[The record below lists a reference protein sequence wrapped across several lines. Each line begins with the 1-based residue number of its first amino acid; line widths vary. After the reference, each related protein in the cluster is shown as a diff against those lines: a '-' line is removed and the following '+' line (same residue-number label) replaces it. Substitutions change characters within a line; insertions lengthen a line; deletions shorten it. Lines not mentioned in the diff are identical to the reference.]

1 MRRRKNTKFYI
12 FYGIAIAAYII
23 AAGAMLPGEKEMP
36 AEGFDWAVENAP
48 YLIWFA
54 GFGGLT
60 GLIGV
65 FEQKRYT
72 GYWMFEWTKFTVFFT
87 IGLILSAMHFMP
99 FLNLQVIKPHMEA
112 AAPYF
117 KNNII
122 LVFGMFLIG
131 WALPSSIYKERLR

>member
-1 MRRRKNTKFYI
+1 MRRKNTKFYI
-12 FYGIAIAAYII
+12 FYGIAVAVYII
-23 AAGAMLPGEKEMP
+23 AAGAMLAGEKRMP
-36 AEGFDWAVENAP
+36 AEGLGWAAENAP
-48 YLIWFA
+48 YMIWFA

-72 GYWMFEWTKFTVFFT
+72 GYWMFEWSKFTVFFAT
-87 IGLILSAMHFMP
+87 GLILSAVHFMS
-99 FLNLQVIKPHMEA
+99 FSAHQAIKPYVEVV
-112 AAPYF
+112 APYF
-117 KNNII
+117 KDNII